1 MENQR
6 VYLSKKL
13 LENALISLLKQKS
26 LYKISIRELC
36 EVASINRSTFYK
48 YFSSQFDLLNY
59 MENNLLKGIDNILGE
74 PLKGNETLEKSL
86 IKVLKYLKEN
96 KEFSK
101 LLLNNNFDNEFPQKL
116 FSLKGINEAI
126 KGINEAIKQ
135 TLPTNSSEQ
144 VTNLIKSFV
153 VTGCFAVIRSWLDD
167 DCSVKESV
175 IAKLLTSIKVNN

>member
-48 YFSSQFDLLNY
+48 YFSSQFYLLNY

-126 KGINEAIKQ
+126 KQ

>member
-1 MENQR
+1 
-6 VYLSKKL
+6 
-13 LENALISLLKQKS
+13 
-26 LYKISIRELC
+26 
-36 EVASINRSTFYK
+36 
-48 YFSSQFDLLNY
+48 

-126 KGINEAIKQ
+126 KQ
-135 TLPTNSSEQ
+135 TLPSLHKNISEG
-144 VTNLIKSFV
+144 ISPK
-153 VTGCFAVIRSWLDD
+153 
-167 DCSVKESV
+167 KETSN
-175 IAKLLTSIKVNN
+175 KLTFC

>member
-116 FSLKGINEAI
+116 FSLKGISLISNKEYFF
-126 KGINEAIKQ
+126 
-135 TLPTNSSEQ
+135 LNSFIES
-144 VTNLIKSFV
+144 NKLRLI
-153 VTGCFAVIRSWLDD
+153 AVF
-167 DCSVKESV
+167 EEN
-175 IAKLLTSIKVNN
+175 KLEI

>member
-59 MENNLLKGIDNILGE
+59 KKRPLFFFFLL
-74 PLKGNETLEKSL
+74 
-86 IKVLKYLKEN
+86 
-96 KEFSK
+96 
-101 LLLNNNFDNEFPQKL
+101 
-116 FSLKGINEAI
+116 
-126 KGINEAIKQ
+126 
-135 TLPTNSSEQ
+135 
-144 VTNLIKSFV
+144 
-153 VTGCFAVIRSWLDD
+153 VI
-167 DCSVKESV
+167 
-175 IAKLLTSIKVNN
+175 

>member
-101 LLLNNNFDNEFPQKL
+101 LLLNNNLPILDSSRESKMLENNLKKIKNQEFKKYYQDVLSGFLKASKDLQKDILDNK
-116 FSLKGINEAI
+116 
-126 KGINEAIKQ
+126 
-135 TLPTNSSEQ
+135 
-144 VTNLIKSFV
+144 
-153 VTGCFAVIRSWLDD
+153 
-167 DCSVKESV
+167 
-175 IAKLLTSIKVNN
+175 

>member
-74 PLKGNETLEKSL
+74 PLKSNE
-86 IKVLKYLKEN
+86 
-96 KEFSK
+96 
-101 LLLNNNFDNEFPQKL
+101 
-116 FSLKGINEAI
+116 
-126 KGINEAIKQ
+126 
-135 TLPTNSSEQ
+135 
-144 VTNLIKSFV
+144 
-153 VTGCFAVIRSWLDD
+153 
-167 DCSVKESV
+167 
-175 IAKLLTSIKVNN
+175 SIKKI